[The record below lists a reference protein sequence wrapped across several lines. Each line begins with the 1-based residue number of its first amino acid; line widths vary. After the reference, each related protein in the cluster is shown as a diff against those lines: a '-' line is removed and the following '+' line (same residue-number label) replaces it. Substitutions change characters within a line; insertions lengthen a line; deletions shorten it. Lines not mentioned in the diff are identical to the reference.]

1 MARAPALE
9 MTFCS
14 RSMAWADASV
24 TNVKAMIAVSGMRPD
39 LTRMISSSLSN
50 ALSNHSAGHL
60 AVYAKIQAP
69 YPTTRSRE
77 LAVSPQLHNESPKG
91 SGTLVARVTREFAEA
106 GVKFDQQAVFK
117 LIRKELQELRR
128 MQFLSDIGRETA
140 DKAERLFGF
149 I

>member
-24 TNVKAMIAVSGMRPD
+24 TNVKAMIAVSGIR
-39 LTRMISSSLSN
+39 LYRTRMISSSLGN

-77 LAVSPQLHNESPKG
+77 LAVSPQLHNEGPDPVREGAGNKAAAARRHTAETPHNVSP
-91 SGTLVARVTREFAEA
+91 
-106 GVKFDQQAVFK
+106 
-117 LIRKELQELRR
+117 
-128 MQFLSDIGRETA
+128 
-140 DKAERLFGF
+140 
-149 I
+149 